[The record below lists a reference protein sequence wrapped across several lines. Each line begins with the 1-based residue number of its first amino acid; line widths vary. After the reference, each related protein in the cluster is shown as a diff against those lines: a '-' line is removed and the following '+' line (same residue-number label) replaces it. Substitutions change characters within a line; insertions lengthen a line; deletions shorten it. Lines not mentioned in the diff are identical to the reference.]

1 MKRPTSLRKSALSL
15 LLGLPVFAAS
25 LGCEPPPAANPD
37 EATPAPVADAD
48 AAGAEAPAAADAAA
62 TPAAE
67 AGTPDVDQSNL
78 PAAEALFAANVE
90 AVGGKA
96 KIDTIKSF
104 YREDDMEIT
113 AQKIKIHNK
122 MWWQNGD
129 FYAEAEMPGMGVTKI
144 WKVGD
149 ALWSEDPINGLRKI
163 EGKEAEQ
170 QLRSNELVLTA
181 NWQAHFAKAET
192 KARRMV
198 DGKAVIDVLLTTA
211 GGDEVTMT
219 FDEDSKLVVE
229 QAFVQDSPQGKIPMK
244 AINEEYKDFDGFKV
258 PVKSTVDMTVAKIAG
273 TVLKFELNAKI
284 EKGKIAL
291 PDGAK
296 GK

>member
-1 MKRPTSLRKSALSL
+1 MRSKSLRTSALSL

-37 EATPAPVADAD
+37 DATPAATAD
-48 AAGAEAPAAADAAA
+48 AAGADAEAPAADAAA
-62 TPAAE
+62 ETPATDAAPE
-67 AGTPDVDQSNL
+67 VDQSNL
-78 PAAEALFAANVE
+78 PTAEALFAANVE

-104 YREDDMEIT
+104 YREDQMEIT
-113 AQKIKIHNK
+113 AQKITISSKL
-122 MWWQNGD
+122 WWQEGD
-129 FYAEAEMPGMGVTKI
+129 FYTEVEMPGMGVTKI
-144 WKVGD
+144 WKVGE

-181 NWQAHFAKAET
+181 NWQKHFAKAET
-192 KARRMV
+192 KARRMD
-198 DGKAVIDVLLTTA
+198 DGKKLIDVLLTTP

-219 FDEDSKLVVE
+219 FDEETKLVVE

-258 PVKSTVDMTVAKIAG
+258 PVKSTVDMTVAKVVGA
-273 TVLKFELNAKI
+273 VLKFELNAKI
-284 EKGKIAL
+284 DKAKFTLPEGTKGK
-291 PDGAK
+291 
-296 GK
+296 